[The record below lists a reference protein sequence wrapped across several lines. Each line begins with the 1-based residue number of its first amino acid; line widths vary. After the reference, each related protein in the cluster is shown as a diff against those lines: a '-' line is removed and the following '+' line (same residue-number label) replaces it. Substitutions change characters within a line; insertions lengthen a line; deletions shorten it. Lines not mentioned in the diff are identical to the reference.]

1 MPISAAE
8 GSTVLSV
15 RDLTGGYAFA
25 DEIVKAVSLNVE
37 PGEILTIIG
46 PNGAGKS
53 TALKLIAGLL
63 ETKSGEISLEG
74 RQVAQNSPQDR
85 ARHGLIFVPQEHNVF
100 GALSIAENLEMGAF
114 ADPSSA
120 RGRAGEIYAR
130 FPALAER
137 KRVAASSLSGG
148 QRQTLALAI
157 ALMATPHVLLLDE
170 PTAALA
176 PKAAAE
182 IFTLIRSLADDGIA
196 VLMVEQN
203 ALAALAV
210 SDRGY
215 VLVDGRCVMEGK
227 ADTMRTDP
235 EVRRAFLGGRS

>member
-1 MPISAAE
+1 
-8 GSTVLSV
+8 VLSV

-63 ETKSGEISLEG
+63 KTKSGEISMEG
-74 RQVAQNSPQDR
+74 RQVAGNSPQDR

-114 ADPSSA
+114 ADHSSA
-120 RGRAGEIYAR
+120 RQRAGEIYAR

-196 VLMVEQN
+196 ILMVEQH
-203 ALAALAV
+203 ALEALHI
-210 SDRGY
+210 STRGY
-215 VLVDGRCVMEGK
+215 VLVSGRNSREG
-227 ADTMRTDP
+227 AGPALATDP
-235 EVRRAFLGGRS
+235 EIRRLFLGG